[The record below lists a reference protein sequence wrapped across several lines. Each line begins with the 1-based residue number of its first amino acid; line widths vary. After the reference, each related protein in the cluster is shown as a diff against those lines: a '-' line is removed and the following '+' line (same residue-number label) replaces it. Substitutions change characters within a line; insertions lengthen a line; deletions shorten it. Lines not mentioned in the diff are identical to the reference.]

1 MLTTSNILFR
11 LSTILETEFP
21 NISHTP
27 IYHLSWSEILAEK
40 ICTILSRRKGRD
52 IYDLY
57 LLLLRGI
64 EVNWNFVDKKLK
76 YYQITGRKEEILQ
89 RIKNFDDKQLK
100 NDLNQ
105 FLSIRDRKIIPVLKD
120 LVIKQI
126 EQSIKND

>member
-1 MLTTSNILFR
+1 
-11 LSTILETEFP
+11 
-21 NISHTP
+21 
-27 IYHLSWSEILAEK
+27 LAEK